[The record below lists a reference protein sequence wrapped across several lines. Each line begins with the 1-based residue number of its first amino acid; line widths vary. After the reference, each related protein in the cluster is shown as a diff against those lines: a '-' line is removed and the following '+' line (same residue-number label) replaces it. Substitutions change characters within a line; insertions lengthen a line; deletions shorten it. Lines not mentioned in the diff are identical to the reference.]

1 MDLAVGC
8 WGNHSLKFRV
18 MRDMQF
24 VDEQK
29 RQHD

>member
-24 VDEQK
+24 VDEQM
-29 RQHD
+29 QYD